1 MNIRRLKKLNKKYF
15 AAGTKEFF
23 GDLYYKV
30 INLGSKSF
38 LMTATKKWS
47 LDKPVYI
54 IKSIDEAGKI
64 GQAIVEEDDMY
75 LAINKIRAQE

>member
-30 INLGSKSF
+30 INLGSESF
-38 LMTATKKWS
+38 LMTATKKWG
-47 LDKPVYI
+47 LDEPVYI
-54 IKSIDEAGKI
+54 IKPINDYGEIGESII
-64 GQAIVEEDDMY
+64 EEDDMY